1 MSRTCS
7 SKPPWCASGLYRI
20 YCDCFSGVGDF
31 VNAWF
36 ISKRKKQGI
45 VTRKLHPCAR
55 TNATLRREI
64 QQSSETNKAL
74 AARLG
79 LNLKTVAKWRS
90 RTTTSDARKGPRPV
104 STVLSAA
111 EEALIV
117 VFRKHTR
124 LPLDVCMAHLKPRI
138 PALSRSALHRCL
150 QRYRV
155 SRIPSGLANKP
166 PKFDL
171 GRQSA
176 HFTIEICALPG
187 GADYLYAAINQTQFV
202 FAKVMNGA
210 SPYDAAEFLE
220 DLRKNAPAGVSS
232 VLTSDHEAFGHP
244 AGEPWQPKFPHRIH
258 PFVKA
263 CRASHI
269 GRLVEKSSSSGRTMV
284 MKGWRDVALKVRK
297 AGGRRRSVIGL
308 RTDFDV
314 QTVMSFA
321 EELMDRPQARGRL
334 LAMAAILDGATRTE
348 AAKIAGVTAQTVR
361 EWVMRFNVDGPD
373 GLIIF

>member
-1 MSRTCS
+1 MAKSDYDVGRS
-7 SKPPWCASGLYRI
+7 EGSKA
-20 YCDCFSGVGDF
+20 
-31 VNAWF
+31 
-36 ISKRKKQGI
+36 
-45 VTRKLHPCAR
+45 
-55 TNATLRREI
+55 
-64 QQSSETNKAL
+64 
-74 AARLG
+74 G
-79 LNLKTVAKWRS
+79 LNRIERGRGGAHR
-90 RTTTSDARKGPRPV
+90 
-104 STVLSAA
+104 
-111 EEALIV
+111 
-117 VFRKHTR
+117 R
-124 LPLDVCMAHLKPRI
+124 LPQTYALPARHLPGSPKAEDPGAQPFGASPMSTAI
-138 PALSRSALHRCL
+138 SG
-150 QRYRV
+150 

-171 GRQSA
+171 GRPSA

-187 GADYLYAAINQTQFV
+187 GADDYLYAAINQTQFV

-210 SPYDAAEFLE
+210 SPYDATEFLE

-232 VLTSDHEAFGHP
+232 VLTSDHKAFGHP

-348 AAKIAGVTAQTVR
+348 AAKIAGVTAQTIR
-361 EWVMRFNVDGPD
+361 DWVMRFNVDGPD
-373 GLIIF
+373 SLLDHREGLI

>member
-1 MSRTCS
+1 VAISGRLATS
-7 SKPPWCASGLYRI
+7 STLGL
-20 YCDCFSGVGDF
+20 SVS
-31 VNAWF
+31 A
-36 ISKRKKQGI
+36 KQGI
-45 VTRKLHPCAR
+45 MTRKLHPCAR

-90 RTTTSDARKGPRPV
+90 RSTTSDARKGPKPV
-104 STVLSAA
+104 STVLSPT

-124 LPLDVCMAHLKPRI
+124 FPLDVCLAHLKPQI

-150 QRYRV
+150 ERHGV
-155 SRIPSGLANKP
+155 SRIPRGLANKP
-166 PKFDL
+166 SKFDL
-171 GRQSA
+171 GGQSV
-176 HFTIEICALPG
+176 HFTIEVCAMPS
-187 GADYLYAAINQTQFV
+187 GAGDYLYAGINQTQFV
-202 FAKVMNGA
+202 FAKVMNGV

-244 AGEPWQPKFPHRIH
+244 AREPWQPKFPLRVH

-269 GRLVEKSSSSGRTMV
+269 SRIVEKSNNSVRMMM
-284 MKGWRDVALKVRK
+284 MKGWKDVALKVRK

-308 RTDFDV
+308 RTDFDAQSV
-314 QTVMSFA
+314 RSIA
-321 EELMDRPQARGRL
+321 EELMERPHARRRL
-334 LAMAAILDGATRTE
+334 LAVAEILDGATRTE

-361 EWVMRFNVDGPD
+361 DWVMRFKVDGPD
-373 GLIIF
+373 GLINF

>member
-1 MSRTCS
+1 M
-7 SKPPWCASGLYRI
+7 
-20 YCDCFSGVGDF
+20 
-31 VNAWF
+31 
-36 ISKRKKQGI
+36 
-45 VTRKLHPCAR
+45 
-55 TNATLRREI
+55 
-64 QQSSETNKAL
+64 
-74 AARLG
+74 
-79 LNLKTVAKWRS
+79 
-90 RTTTSDARKGPRPV
+90 
-104 STVLSAA
+104 
-111 EEALIV
+111 
-117 VFRKHTR
+117 
-124 LPLDVCMAHLKPRI
+124 
-138 PALSRSALHRCL
+138 
-150 QRYRV
+150 
-155 SRIPSGLANKP
+155 PSGA
-166 PKFDL
+166 
-171 GRQSA
+171 G
-176 HFTIEICALPG
+176 
-187 GADYLYAAINQTQFV
+187 DYLYAGINQTQFV
-202 FAKVMNGA
+202 FAKVMNGV

-244 AGEPWQPKFPHRIH
+244 AGEPWQPEFPHRIH

-348 AAKIAGVTAQTVR
+348 AAKIAGVTAQTIR
-361 EWVMRFNVDGPD
+361 DWVMRFNVDGPD
-373 GLIIF
+373 SLIIF